1 MPPAVRAH
9 GMSMLID
16 AAAVGAPLNVQENVL
31 TNSRDTGVMFVVPGA
46 MTKSLVC
53 PAAIG
58 AAHCATTCSSV
69 FPRTSNGIVWYDV
82 PFSDE
87 TGNRTDADAACW
99 SRITVL
105 PTASTVRAITL
116 QTAGGAAVPLS
127 SSPNA

>member
-1 MPPAVRAH
+1 MPPAVRAT
-9 GMSMLID
+9 GRSMLID

-31 TNSRDTGVMFVVPGA
+31 TNSRDTGVMFVVFGA
-46 MTKSLVC
+46 MTKPFVC

-58 AAHCATTCSSV
+58 AAHCATTCKAV

-87 TGNRTDADAACW
+87 TGNGTDADAACCSSAVPPNVW
-99 SRITVL
+99 TMLAV
-105 PTASTVRAITL
+105 TL
-116 QTAGGAAVPLS
+116 QTAGGATAPLS